1 VETGVLREE
10 ALVVLGPWL
19 TALETRRP
27 EITWPYLITSAGI
40 EALPEGTPEADFLRR
55 NADAVLQADGT
66 VTEAVPGAH
75 GTGVLELAVPTGAD
89 ALAVAG
95 CLYEG
100 GVRRLLLHGGQDLAI
115 PFIAAGALDRVL
127 AYAPEGL
134 ASHRPADVL
143 PWPEL
148 PPGFAVTGAA
158 RTGGLVRIEARRDQ
172 AAQQAAS

>member
-1 VETGVLREE
+1 
-10 ALVVLGPWL
+10 
-19 TALETRRP
+19 
-27 EITWPYLITSAGI
+27 
-40 EALPEGTPEADFLRR
+40 
-55 NADAVLQADGT
+55 VLQADGT

-75 GTGVLELAVPTGAD
+75 GAGILKLAVPAGAG
-89 ALAVAG
+89 ALKVAD

-100 GVRRLLLHGGQDLAI
+100 GVRRLLLHGGPDLAA
-115 PFIAAGALDRVL
+115 PFIAAGALDRVV

-134 ASHRPADVL
+134 ASRRPGDVL

-172 AAQQAAS
+172 AAR

>member
-1 VETGVLREE
+1 METGVLHDE

-40 EALPEGTPEADFLRR
+40 EAVPDGTPETDFLRR

-66 VTEAVPGAH
+66 VTEAVPGTH
-75 GTGVLELAVPTGAD
+75 GTGILELAVPAGTGA
-89 ALAVAG
+89 LEVAG
-95 CLYEG
+95 RLYEG
-100 GVRRLLLHGGQDLAI
+100 GVRRLLLCGGPNLAV
-115 PFIAAGALDRVL
+115 PFIAAGVLDRVL
-127 AYAPEGL
+127 AYAPEGRP
-134 ASHRPADVL
+134 SHRPADFL

-148 PPGFAVTGAA
+148 PPGFTVTSAA

-172 AAQQAAS
+172 VARQAGS